1 MDIIMGTREKKPAG
15 KKKLV
20 DFHCHILP
28 EMDDGAKSPIE
39 SVQMLEIL
47 YRQNVTGC
55 ILTPHFYLEENSVEQ
70 FLKRREK
77 SYAKLNSYIGNR
89 QDLPE
94 MVEGAE
100 VYFCHRLYQVSQIEK
115 LKIGAS
121 NYILIELPYY
131 TKIKRAI
138 IDEIKLFQDYTGLS
152 VILAHIERYLNNMTK
167 VHCTVCGIRTLC
179 FK

>member
-55 ILTPHFYLEENSVEQ
+55 ILT
-70 FLKRREK
+70 FLSGGKFRRTISEKKR
-77 SYAKLNSYIGNR
+77 
-89 QDLPE
+89 
-94 MVEGAE
+94 
-100 VYFCHRLYQVSQIEK
+100 
-115 LKIGAS
+115 KI
-121 NYILIELPYY
+121 
-131 TKIKRAI
+131 
-138 IDEIKLFQDYTGLS
+138 
-152 VILAHIERYLNNMTK
+152 
-167 VHCTVCGIRTLC
+167 IRKT
-179 FK
+179 

>member
-152 VILAHIERYLNNMTK
+152 VILAH
-167 VHCTVCGIRTLC
+167 
-179 FK
+179 

>member
-70 FLKRREK
+70 FLKRRES
-77 SYAKLNSYIGNR
+77 SYS
-89 QDLPE
+89 
-94 MVEGAE
+94 
-100 VYFCHRLYQVSQIEK
+100 F
-115 LKIGAS
+115 
-121 NYILIELPYY
+121 
-131 TKIKRAI
+131 
-138 IDEIKLFQDYTGLS
+138 
-152 VILAHIERYLNNMTK
+152 
-167 VHCTVCGIRTLC
+167 LC
-179 FK
+179 IFSES